1 MSAESIFRIAFWILC
16 GGLLVM
22 QVYFAAPVQRAG
34 ERVRVDRGAI
44 EREGWG
50 YIVVRIIGSLALIV
64 FLALYAINPPWLSVL
79 SLPFTD
85 WLRWVGILLGLGSFI
100 LYAWAQDVLG
110 KEWSPHLQMR
120 QEHHM
125 VTSGPYAVIRHP
137 IYTAY
142 LVFMSGI
149 ALTTANWFF
158 VGLLGVS
165 IVVFARR
172 IPKEELMLIEVFGAQ
187 YAEYIRRTGG
197 LLPKV

>member
-125 VTSGPYAVIRHP
+125 VTS
-137 IYTAY
+137 
-142 LVFMSGI
+142 
-149 ALTTANWFF
+149 
-158 VGLLGVS
+158 